1 MSGEGEDAMKFFID
15 TANIQEI
22 KKAAS
27 WGILDGV
34 TTNPSLAAKEGRD
47 FIELVKEICSV
58 VPGPVSAEVVSTTTE
73 EMVKE
78 GRELSRIAKNI
89 TVKIP
94 CIAAG
99 IPAIKALSSEGIAI
113 NTTLIFS
120 PTQALLAAKAGA
132 AYVSPFVGRLD
143 DISFV
148 GMDVVRQ
155 IRTIFDNYD
164 FPTQILAASIRNPVH
179 VVEAA
184 MAGADIATMPFAV
197 IEALVRHPLT
207 DVGLKKFLD
216 DWQKLSQPVRR
227 G

>member
-1 MSGEGEDAMKFFID
+1 MKFFID
-15 TANIQEI
+15 TANVQEI
-22 KKAAS
+22 RKAAS

-34 TTNPSLAAKEGRD
+34 TTNPSLAAKEGKN
-47 FIELVKEICSV
+47 FIELLKEICAV

-99 IPAIKALSSEGIAI
+99 IPAIKTLSSEGIAI

-120 PTQALLAAKAGA
+120 STQALIAAKAGA
-132 AYVSPFVGRLD
+132 TYVSPFVGRLD
-143 DISFV
+143 DISTV

-197 IEALVRHPLT
+197 IEALVKHPLT

-216 DWQKLSQPVRR
+216 DWQKLSQPARR

>member
-1 MSGEGEDAMKFFID
+1 MKFFID

-22 KKAAS
+22 KKSAS

-34 TTNPSLAAKEGRD
+34 TTNPSLAAKEGKD
-47 FIELVKEICSV
+47 FIELLKEICAV

-99 IPAIKALSSEGIAI
+99 IPAIKALSSEGIPI

-120 PTQALLAAKAGA
+120 STQALIAAKAGA
-132 AYVSPFVGRLD
+132 TYVSPFVGRLD

-155 IRTIFDNYD
+155 IRTIFDNYN

-184 MAGADIATMPFAV
+184 LAGSDVATMPFAV
-197 IEALVRHPLT
+197 IEALVKHPLT

-216 DWQKLSQPVRR
+216 DWQKLSQPARR

>member
-1 MSGEGEDAMKFFID
+1 MKFFID

-34 TTNPSLAAKEGRD
+34 TTNPSLVAKEGRD
-47 FIELVKEICSV
+47 FTEVLKEICTI
-58 VPGPVSAEVVSTTTE
+58 VPGPVSAEVVSTVTE
-73 EMVKE
+73 EMIAE
-78 GRELSRIAKNI
+78 GRQLSRIAKNI

-94 CIAAG
+94 CIPAG
-99 IPAIKALSSEGIAI
+99 IPAIKALASEGIAI

-120 PTQALLAAKAGA
+120 PTQALIAAKAGA
-132 AYVSPFVGRLD
+132 TFVSPFVGRLD
-143 DISFV
+143 DISQV

-155 IRTIFDNYD
+155 IRAIFDNYD

-184 MAGADIATMPFAV
+184 MAGADVATMPFVV
-197 IEALVRHPLT
+197 IESLLRHPLT
-207 DVGLKKFLD
+207 DAGLKKFLE
-216 DWQKLSQPVRR
+216 DWQKLPQSTRH

>member
-1 MSGEGEDAMKFFID
+1 MKFFID
-15 TANIQEI
+15 TANVQDIR
-22 KKAAS
+22 KAAS

-34 TTNPSLAAKEGRD
+34 TTNPSLAAKEGRN
-47 FIELVKEICSV
+47 FIELLKEICSV
-58 VPGPVSAEVVSTTTE
+58 VPGPVSAEVVSTSTE

-99 IPAIKALSSEGIAI
+99 IPAIKALSSEGIPI

-120 PTQALLAAKAGA
+120 STQALIAAKAGA
-132 AYVSPFVGRLD
+132 TYVSPFVGRLD
-143 DISFV
+143 DISTV

-155 IRTIFDNYD
+155 IRTIFNNYD

-197 IEALVRHPLT
+197 IESLLKHPLT

-216 DWQKLSQPVRR
+216 DWQKLSQPARR